1 MMVDSRDNDADNNYD
16 YNDDYNDASLRS
28 TGVSS

>member
-1 MMVDSRDNDADNNYD
+1 MIVDSRDNDADNNYD